1 MAWLR
6 KICLLVD
13 SLTNGMLSVLSAPST
28 LLISHREP
36 RENIDGDSLIQQ
48 FRAEVE
54 AAGQSTKPRV
64 VILPEG
70 CKCWDEL
77 SGDLKE
83 EYRVAENES
92 EGDTDGD
99 SQSED
104 ED

>member
-1 MAWLR
+1 
-6 KICLLVD
+6 
-13 SLTNGMLSVLSAPST
+13 
-28 LLISHREP
+28 
-36 RENIDGDSLIQQ
+36 
-48 FRAEVE
+48 
-54 AAGQSTKPRV
+54 V